1 MRYTEYHAGKAVIK
15 HKALLPGAM
24 EKLARLEDLEENG
37 RLGMPQICMGSSKI
51 GRFMNTI
58 PMKKNR
64 VRSREIGY

>member
-37 RLGMPQICMGSSKI
+37 RLGMPQICMDSSKI

-58 PMKKNR
+58 PMQKKH
-64 VRSREIGY
+64 SKKQGD

>member
-37 RLGMPQICMGSSKI
+37 RLGMPQICMDPSKS
-51 GRFMNTI
+51 GRFMYEYN
-58 PMKKNR
+58 
-64 VRSREIGY
+64 SRAEKAE

>member
-24 EKLARLEDLEENG
+24 EKLARLENLEENG
-37 RLGMPQICMGSSKI
+37 RLGMPQICMDPSKS

-58 PMKKNR
+58 PMQKNT
-64 VRSREIGY
+64 VRSREIEG